1 MAIRVEING
10 VQYPAS
16 ITGRLNDKDWDNRA
30 SKAIELEMAY
40 ADALSIF
47 VNDAEWYIVQDMQER
62 VEKRDENGEVVR
74 DEHGEP
80 VWEFVQ
86 KDERYD
92 NSEYSIA
99 GDIIDHRNGKIT
111 VKMGKPTAEEMLAEM
126 ASVAAEIEYQA
137 MLEMDDVEV

>member
-40 ADALSIF
+40 ADALGIF
-47 VNDAEWYIVQDMQER
+47 VNDAEWYIVQDMQEH
-62 VEKRDENGEVVR
+62 VEKRDEKGEVVLN
-74 DEHGEP
+74 EHGEP
-80 VWEFVQ
+80 VMEIVQ

-111 VKMGKPTAEEMLAEM
+111 VKMGKPTAEEMLAEI
-126 ASVAAEIEYQA
+126 AAIEYED
-137 MLEMDDVEV
+137 MLAMDDVEV

>member
-40 ADALSIF
+40 ADALGIF
-47 VNDAEWYIVQDMQER
+47 VDDAEWYIVQDMQEH
-62 VEKRDENGEVVR
+62 VEKRDENGEVVLN
-74 DEHGEP
+74 EHGEP
-80 VWEFVQ
+80 VMEIVQ
-86 KDERYD
+86 KDEVYD

-111 VKMGKPTAEEMLAEM
+111 VKMGKPTAEEMLAEI
-126 ASVAAEIEYQA
+126 AAIEYED
-137 MLEMDDVEV
+137 MLAMDDVEV